1 MKVSAFCICY
11 TMLLI
16 NENTMIKSKFT
27 EEQMNELRSNKNVV
41 KCSDKAITY
50 SKDFK
55 LLAVKQ
61 YMDGKSGSQIF
72 REAGFDLRAIGKDT
86 PKCSLSRWNT
96 SLRNK
101 GMSGL
106 QKEQRG
112 RNSGGRPTTEGLTT
126 EQRIEYLEAKVAYL
140 KEENL
145 FLAQLRAK
153 KKSE

>member
-1 MKVSAFCICY
+1 
-11 TMLLI
+11 
-16 NENTMIKSKFT
+16 MIKSKFT
-27 EEQMNELRSNKNVV
+27 EEQIKELRSNKNVV

-61 YMDGKSGSQIF
+61 YEDGKTPFEIF
-72 REAGFDLRAIGKDT
+72 RDAGFNIQTVGRSTVGWCLKRWNKTLRAKGLIGLETD
-86 PKCSLSRWNT
+86 S
-96 SLRNK
+96 
-101 GMSGL
+101 
-106 QKEQRG
+106 RG
-112 RNSGGRPTTEGLTT
+112 RNSSGRPTTEGLTA
-126 EQRIEYLEAKVAYL
+126 EKRIEYLEAKVAYL

>member
-16 NENTMIKSKFT
+16 NEIIMIKSKFT
-27 EEQMNELRSNKNVV
+27 EEQIKELQSNKNVI

-61 YMDGKSGSQIF
+61 YMDGKTGSQIF
-72 REAGFDLRAIGKDT
+72 REAGFNLQAIGRDA
-86 PKCSLSRWNT
+86 PKGALKRWNI
-96 SLRNK
+96 LFRKK
-101 GMSGL
+101 GLSGL
-106 QKEQRG
+106 QIETRG
-112 RNSGGRPTTEGLTT
+112 RPTTGRPTTEGLTA

>member
-16 NENTMIKSKFT
+16 NEIIMIKSKFT
-27 EEQMNELRSNKNVV
+27 EEQMKELRRNKHVI

-61 YMDGKSGSQIF
+61 YEYGKTPFEIFSDAGFNIQTLGRKTAGWCVKRWNDKLRAKGLKSLESDNRGKSG
-72 REAGFDLRAIGKDT
+72 GK
-86 PKCSLSRWNT
+86 
-96 SLRNK
+96 
-101 GMSGL
+101 
-106 QKEQRG
+106 
-112 RNSGGRPTTEGLTT
+112 RPTTEGLTT

>member
-16 NENTMIKSKFT
+16 NEIIMIKSKFT
-27 EEQMNELRSNKNVV
+27 EEQIKALRSNKNVV

-61 YMDGKSGSQIF
+61 YVDGKMPREIF
-72 REAGFDLRAIGKDT
+72 REAGFDLRAIGRDT
-86 PKCSLSRWNT
+86 FNGSLTRWNRSFRT
-96 SLRNK
+96 TGTK
-101 GMSGL
+101 DL
-106 QKEQRG
+106 QTEKRG
-112 RNSGGRPTTEGLTT
+112 KNSRGRPTTEGLTA

>member
-1 MKVSAFCICY
+1 
-11 TMLLI
+11 MLLI
-16 NENTMIKSKFT
+16 NEIIMIKSKFT
-27 EEQMNELRSNKNVV
+27 ANQIEELRSNKYVV

-61 YMDGKSGSQIF
+61 YEDGKTPFEIF
-72 REAGFDLRAIGKDT
+72 RDAGFNIQTLGKKT
-86 PKCSLSRWNT
+86 VGWCLKRWNDT
-96 SLRNK
+96 LKAR
-101 GMSGL
+101 GLSGL
-106 QKEQRG
+106 ETDNRG
-112 RNSGGRPTTEGLTT
+112 KNSRGRPTTEGLTA

>member
-16 NENTMIKSKFT
+16 NEITMIKSKFT
-27 EEQMNELRSNKNVV
+27 EGQMKELQKNKNVV

-55 LLAVKQ
+55 LLAVQK
-61 YMDGKSGSQIF
+61 YMDGKIPREIF
-72 REAGFDLRAIGKDT
+72 REAGFDLRVIGKDSYNG
-86 PKCSLSRWNT
+86 SLTRWNR
-96 SLRNK
+96 SLRTT
-101 GMSGL
+101 GL
-106 QKEQRG
+106 NNLQTEARG
-112 RNSGGRPTTEGLTT
+112 RKSIRRPTSEGLTT

>member
-1 MKVSAFCICY
+1 
-11 TMLLI
+11 
-16 NENTMIKSKFT
+16 MIKSKFT
-27 EEQMNELRSNKNVV
+27 HEQIMELRRNRNVI

-61 YMDGKSGSQIF
+61 YMEGKLPREIF
-72 REAGFDLRAIGKDT
+72 REAGFDLQAIGKDSYNG
-86 PKCSLSRWNT
+86 SLTRWNR
-96 SLRNK
+96 SLRSTGLN
-101 GMSGL
+101 GL
-106 QKEQRG
+106 QTELRG
-112 RNSGGRPTTEGLTT
+112 KNSSGRPTTEGLTT